1 MAASKVLET
10 DDISADMKNHD
21 LAFISYIPHE
31 NGEVF
36 VFFQKHEYKAYHG
49 LMAINHDHQ

>member
-1 MAASKVLET
+1 MPNAATGNV
-10 DDISADMKNHD
+10 IP
-21 LAFISYIPHE
+21 YIPHE